1 EDQAEFVQQSIQNVM
16 LNGAV
21 GGVLAVLILFVF
33 LRHLPATLVV
43 ATAIP
48 VSIVATFVPI
58 YFSDIT
64 LNLVSLGGLGLGI
77 GMLVDNAIVVLE
89 SIYRRRQEGDSPEQ
103 AAVVGTG
110 EVATAITASTLTT
123 IAVFLPVIFVG
134 GFTAQVFEQLALTV
148 TFSLVMSLLGALT
161 LVPMLASRLLARQ
174 GPGGLGI

>member
-1 EDQAEFVQQSIQNVM
+1 MESISRLDGEPAVEIAVVKEPRANTVQVVRQVMAELASLRADLPSDVELAIVEDQAEFVQQSIQNVM

-89 SIYRRRQEGDSPEQ
+89 SIYRRRQEGDCRNRRPWWAPARWPPPSP
-103 AAVVGTG
+103 
-110 EVATAITASTLTT
+110 
-123 IAVFLPVIFVG
+123 P
-134 GFTAQVFEQLALTV
+134 
-148 TFSLVMSLLGALT
+148 
-161 LVPMLASRLLARQ
+161 P
-174 GPGGLGI
+174 P